1 MILAI
6 DVQVQTSEVLSVAIT
21 VYPGRVPTW
30 TLVLFSTW
38 HYAIVNKRKGMS
50 GVITPLVFPSNIEV

>member
-1 MILAI
+1 MVIAI

-38 HYAIVNKRKGMS
+38 HYAIVNKRKNMS
-50 GVITPLVFPSNIEV
+50 GVITPWSLPST

>member
-1 MILAI
+1 MVLAI

-38 HYAIVNKRKGMS
+38 HYAIVNKRKGTS
-50 GVITPLVFPSNIEV
+50 GVITPWSLPAT